1 MTQRKSNAESAA
13 LTDSM
18 AANRRHWD
26 ELASIHFCSAFYD
39 VDGFLAGKTTLT
51 PLETAEVGDVRGKS
65 LLHLQCHLGL
75 DTLSWA
81 RLGARA
87 TGVDFSPRAIALA
100 RRLARRTGVDARFI
114 RANVYDLPRRLRERY
129 DVVVTTYGVLCW
141 LPDLTRWARVVSRF
155 LRPGGAFYIADFHPF
170 TDVFNMDHASTL
182 QPAQSYFHRDEPV
195 REEPSG
201 SYADRGAAVHTPAYE
216 WQHPLSDVVNALI
229 AAGLRIHSLREHDVC
244 AYRRFP
250 FLVQGGDRWWRLP
263 EGMPRIPLMFSL
275 KATRPTS

>member
-100 RRLARRTGVDARFI
+100 RRLARRTGVDAR
-114 RANVYDLPRRLRERY
+114 
-129 DVVVTTYGVLCW
+129 
-141 LPDLTRWARVVSRF
+141 
-155 LRPGGAFYIADFHPF
+155 
-170 TDVFNMDHASTL
+170 
-182 QPAQSYFHRDEPV
+182 
-195 REEPSG
+195 
-201 SYADRGAAVHTPAYE
+201 
-216 WQHPLSDVVNALI
+216 
-229 AAGLRIHSLREHDVC
+229 
-244 AYRRFP
+244 
-250 FLVQGGDRWWRLP
+250 
-263 EGMPRIPLMFSL
+263 
-275 KATRPTS
+275 